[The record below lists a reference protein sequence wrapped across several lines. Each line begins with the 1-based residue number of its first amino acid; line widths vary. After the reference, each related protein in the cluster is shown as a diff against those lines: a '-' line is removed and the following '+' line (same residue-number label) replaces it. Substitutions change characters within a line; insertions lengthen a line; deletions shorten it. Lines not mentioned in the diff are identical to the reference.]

1 VTTPHAREDLPHLIQ
16 WIKDQT
22 GDNDSDVARRIGVAP
37 ATVNAWVHA
46 KRGQGRG
53 PAAKNLRALSAA
65 YSNIGLTEERVFAAV
80 GRRRPGPLTKA
91 GEEELLKLFAELT
104 EEQQRGYAIQ
114 IRATVEDNRSG
125 A

>member
-1 VTTPHAREDLPHLIQ
+1 MTTPHAREDLPRLIQ

-53 PAAKNLRALSAA
+53 PAAKNLRALAAA
-65 YSNIGLTEERVFAAV
+65 YAGHGLTEERVFAAV
-80 GRRRPGPLTKA
+80 GRRRPGPLTQSGK
-91 GEEELLKLFAELT
+91 EELLKLFAELT
-104 EEQQRGYAIQ
+104 EEQQRGYAVQ
-114 IRATVEDNRSG
+114 IRATVEDNRSE